1 MKFKLAL
8 CAVVLAVFSVPVYA
22 AGAQSDD
29 VSWELPTQR
38 VDGSPL
44 PVSEIDRVEI
54 EAYKD
59 GVLVASDAFPPAVT
73 SFTLV
78 RDTPANYEMCYRAR
92 TVDTDGQL
100 SDWTAQACKTVKG
113 RPNPPNNLRVK

>member
-44 PVSEIDRVEI
+44 PVSEIDFS
-54 EAYKD
+54 AMPD
-59 GVLVASDAFPPAVT
+59 GAWPSSTGLFMP
-73 SFTLV
+73 
-78 RDTPANYEMCYRAR
+78 
-92 TVDTDGQL
+92 
-100 SDWTAQACKTVKG
+100 
-113 RPNPPNNLRVK
+113 